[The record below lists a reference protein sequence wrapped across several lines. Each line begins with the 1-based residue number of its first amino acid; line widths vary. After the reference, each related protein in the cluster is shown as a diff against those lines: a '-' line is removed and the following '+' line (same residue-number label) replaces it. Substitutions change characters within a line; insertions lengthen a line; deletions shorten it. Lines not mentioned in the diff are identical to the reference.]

1 MVNFAQQLS
10 TQAYDAKYLPEADVS
25 IRQEGI
31 SNSELLSQA
40 FTGAQEVSKTLYT
53 LAEYDEGMNQKN
65 LKQAAEAD
73 KVRIQSSYNDFYRQ
87 LSNINKKAIQTG
99 RWTEAETSTRQLM
112 DRYSRIPG
120 IEYAKLLEGVG
131 KADFTSHYSNEKE
144 TRKFWNTKNNE
155 DKYKAVEA
163 FRNANP
169 SLAAALTPEETA
181 SFIDGVNDSWDTA
194 TKYVSQLK
202 SIDQNT
208 QASEYNR
215 VKTQMTEALGN
226 NVVST
231 AMVEIF
237 DNQGKIKSSAD
248 LEVFRAKTIDK
259 LVKAGVPQEIASVV
273 VEQSIQ
279 RSGIVD
285 VIKAANTYQTLTSE
299 DINRTI
305 KYNVDMGK
313 AYMGATTNIYSALK
327 VSSDKWQAGEYFNED
342 LRIAGKTWNDKL
354 GELAKTGTAT
364 PLNITTDGSR
374 GAIYAGAVDILKSRL
389 AAPSKGASVNLVF
402 NDAFDFYK
410 NKDAASRVQAY
421 TEILKNMD
429 NPYLEVEIQKLLSS
443 NLPEHRQLGME
454 LQKNRDT
461 MRAAKNIAVYET
473 SGTPGAQSLTQLRQ
487 GPGRDLLRVTDKG
500 QLVVIDG
507 SKGFLQSTM
516 VTLTDMTGRYF
527 NNVAV
532 FNKEFEDKFE
542 DAETRKQMLEA
553 GGVPVLDSATE
564 TVIGRKEWYLGNFED
579 TDAGGYTGIGTAL
592 SNLQRPDEEPA
603 DNTERQNKIREELRA
618 ANEKADLK
626 ARIERLK
633 EQKKNMS
640 PAALKEYGAGL
651 DKDIKAGEDLLSKLE
666 TGDEYVVSSNIS
678 RSDTMTN
685 AFMEY
690 QPTAVD
696 YSNLEIGKML
706 DEAVAADEERES
718 RIGEYDTRLNSIEED
733 TYQLWKQ
740 KLPQQLQS
748 EQDYDLRGYYKETG
762 GEDAEGHLTDKY
774 KKPNHPTFS
783 VESKYYKKGMWAGKW
798 DEDGNF
804 RIPMDTPKEKLSEL
818 IEYWRSGAE
827 PTAVLMFDNP
837 KAEKEIKNLEDKVT
851 SYNKQLDDEKESA
864 DVKREIRRELA
875 EIRNKIARL
884 YTSIYIN
891 TLGDE

>member
-10 TQAYDAKYLPEADVS
+10 TQAYDAKYLPEAGVS
-25 IRQEGI
+25 IQQEGV

-53 LAEYDEGMNQKN
+53 LAEYDEGMNKEK

-181 SFIDGVNDSWDTA
+181 SFIDGVNDSWDSA
-194 TKYVSQLK
+194 TKYISQLK

-237 DNQGKIKSSAD
+237 DNQGKVKSSAD

-273 VEQSIQ
+273 VEQSVQ

-374 GAIYAGAVDILKSRL
+374 GAVYAGAVDILKSRL

-487 GPGRDLLRVTDKG
+487 GPGGDLLRVTDKG

-527 NNVAV
+527 NNVAT

-553 GGVPVLDSATE
+553 GGIPLLDSATE

-579 TDAGGYTGIGTAL
+579 TDAGGYTGLGTAL
-592 SNLQRPDEEPA
+592 SNLQRPNEEPA
-603 DNTERQNKIREELRA
+603 DNAERQNKIRAELKA

-640 PAALKEYGAGL
+640 PTALKEYGEGL

-666 TGDEYVVSSNIS
+666 AGKKIVVSSNIS
-678 RSDTMTN
+678 HSEPM
-685 AFMEY
+685 AFAKADYEPGY
-690 QPTAVD
+690 SID
-696 YSNLEIGKML
+696 YSQLEIGKIL
-706 DEAVAADEERES
+706 DASIAADEAVEKQM
-718 RIGEYDTRLNSIEED
+718 GEFD
-733 TYQLWKQ
+733 TYLGAASEQAYQSWKND
-740 KLPQQLQS
+740 LPEQLQS
-748 EQDYDLRGYYKETG
+748 DVDYDLRGYYKEHG
-762 GEDAEGHLTDKY
+762 PEDAAGHLTDKY

-798 DEDGNF
+798 DEAGDF
-804 RIPMDTPKEKLSEL
+804 RIPLDTPKEKLEQL

-827 PTAVLMFDNP
+827 PEANLKYDNP
-837 KAEKEIKNLEDKVT
+837 QAEKEAEKLEAKLDR
-851 SYNKQLDDEKESA
+851 YLQQLGDVHESA
-864 DVKREIRRELA
+864 DVKRHIRREREDIQRQLLA
-875 EIRNKIARL
+875 L
-884 YTSIYIN
+884 YKSIYID
-891 TLGDE
+891 TLGE